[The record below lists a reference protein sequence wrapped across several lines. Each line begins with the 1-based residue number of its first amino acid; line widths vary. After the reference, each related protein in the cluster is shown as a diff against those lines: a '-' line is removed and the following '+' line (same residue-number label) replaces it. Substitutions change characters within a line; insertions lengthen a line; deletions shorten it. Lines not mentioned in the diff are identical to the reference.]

1 MLEAKSKKNTKDSAP
16 GLKKFIPAHHIA
28 SKIKELGKLISDD
41 YGDSGIVMLILTK
54 GAIVF
59 AADLM
64 RKISSPIRIELLS
77 ARSYKGKTSTGKVN
91 IKSFEELDLKGCRV
105 LVVDEI
111 LDTGKTMTEV
121 IRFIKKMQP
130 AEIKTCV
137 LLDKPARREV
147 KIIPDYTGFEISDEF
162 VIGYGLDLDEY
173 CRNLPDIMIAGT

>member
-1 MLEAKSKKNTKDSAP
+1 MPTIKNKRRTKNSAP
-16 GLKKFIPAHHIA
+16 ELKKFIPAQHIA
-28 SKIKELGKLISDD
+28 RKIKELGQLISDD
-41 YGDSGIVMLILTK
+41 YGDSEIVMVILTK

-64 RKISSPIRIELLS
+64 RKITSPMRIELVS

-91 IKSFEELDLKGCRV
+91 IQSFEELDLKGCRV

-121 IRFIKKMQP
+121 VRFIKKIRP

-137 LLDKPARREV
+137 LLDKPARRKV
-147 KIIPDYTGFEISDEF
+147 KIIPDYIGFEISDEF